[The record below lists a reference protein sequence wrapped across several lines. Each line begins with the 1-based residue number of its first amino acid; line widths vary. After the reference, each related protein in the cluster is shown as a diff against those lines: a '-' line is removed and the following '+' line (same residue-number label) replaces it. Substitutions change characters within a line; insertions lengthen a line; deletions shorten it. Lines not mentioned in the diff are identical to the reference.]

1 MDKVIMNKKVAFI
14 FPGQGSQTLGM
25 LAEFAKEYPLIQETF
40 ALASQVLKFDLWE
53 LCQKGPEAALDQTEN
68 TQPALLVASVALWR
82 VWQQQRGV
90 KPTFMAGHS
99 LGEYSALVCAGA
111 LDFLIAVRLV
121 AERGRLMQA
130 AIPPGAGAMAA
141 IVGLDNS
148 KLQVLCDSL
157 AEGQVLAPANYNS
170 IGQTVVAGDAAAID
184 RLLEQAKQ
192 AGAKLAKRIPVSVP
206 SHCALMK
213 PAAEHLAET
222 LQTIHI
228 SVPHIPVVNN
238 VDASIE
244 HDPILIKKA
253 LIKQLYNPVRWVEII
268 QSLEKHGI
276 EEFIECGPGKVLA
289 GLNKRMTSIPTLS
302 IQDPEILQE
311 ALIG

>member
-1 MDKVIMNKKVAFI
+1 MTKKIAFI

-25 LAEFAKEYPLIQETF
+25 LAEFARDYSLIRETF
-40 ALASQVLKFDLWE
+40 MEASHVLKFDLWE
-53 LCQKGPEAALDQTEN
+53 LCQEGPEAVLNQTEN
-68 TQPALLVASVALWR
+68 TQPALLTASVALWR
-82 VWQQQRGV
+82 VWQQQRGS

-99 LGEYSALVCAGA
+99 LGEYSALVCGGA
-111 LDFLIAVRLV
+111 LDFMTAVRLV
-121 AERGRLMQA
+121 AERGRFMQA
-130 AIPPGAGAMAA
+130 AVPPGVGAMAA
-141 IVGLDNS
+141 IVGLDND
-148 KLQVLCDSL
+148 KLQALCEFL

-170 IGQTVVAGDAAAID
+170 IGQTVVAGDAAAVQ
-184 RLLEQAKQ
+184 RLIEHAKQ
-192 AGAKLAKRIPVSVP
+192 AGAKLAKLIPVSVP

-228 SVPHIPVVNN
+228 SVPHIPYINN
-238 VDASIE
+238 VDVGIE
-244 HDPILIKKA
+244 HDPRLIKKA
-253 LIKQLYNPVRWVEII
+253 LVEQLYSPVRWVEII
-268 QSLEKHGI
+268 QDLEKRGI

-289 GLNKRMTSIPTLS
+289 GLNKRITSMPTLS